1 MTSGW
6 SSIIATICLMSVL
19 LMMCIG
25 IVGTYVGNIFM
36 QVKERPLYIV
46 RTVLNDKE
54 NKECKI
60 L

>member
-1 MTSGW
+1 
-6 SSIIATICLMSVL
+6 
-19 LMMCIG
+19 MMCIG

-36 QVKERPLYIV
+36 PVKERPLCIV

>member
-1 MTSGW
+1 
-6 SSIIATICLMSVL
+6 
-19 LMMCIG
+19 MMCIG

-46 RTVLNDKE
+46 RTVLNNDKE
-54 NKECKI
+54 DKECKI

>member
-1 MTSGW
+1 
-6 SSIIATICLMSVL
+6 
-19 LMMCIG
+19 MMCIG

-54 NKECKI
+54 NKDRKT

>member
-1 MTSGW
+1 
-6 SSIIATICLMSVL
+6 
-19 LMMCIG
+19 MMCIG
-25 IVGTYVGNIFM
+25 IVGTYVGTIFM